1 MSLSREEIAAVD
13 PQGMLGDVLEQPAH
27 LTDALWRVESADI
40 KPFDAHGGLAICGMG
55 GSAIGADLAAAAVGA
70 RARNPIYTLR
80 RYELPPWIGEETA
93 VLCSSYSGNT
103 EETVSCYHAAR
114 DAGARIIALTTGGKL
129 AEAARADGVPVI
141 GVPSGMQPRAAVGYM
156 AVCSLEVAA
165 LCGAAPSLR
174 SEIEAAASL
183 QRQLTE
189 EWGPDASDDSLAK
202 SLART
207 LQGSIPVFYGAG
219 LTAPAARRWKCQ
231 VNENAKLHAFFAELP
246 EADHNEICGWASG
259 EPLSVVLLDDSTLD
273 PRLGRRIELTAE
285 VARDGAKA
293 VEVVEARG
301 ESAFER
307 LMSLVLLGDLVSVYL
322 AVLDGTDP
330 TPVAVLERF
339 KVELG

>member
-1 MSLSREEIAAVD
+1 
-13 PQGMLGDVLEQPAH
+13 
-27 LTDALWRVESADI
+27 
-40 KPFDAHGGLAICGMG
+40 
-55 GSAIGADLAAAAVGA
+55 
-70 RARNPIYTLR
+70 
-80 RYELPPWIGEETA
+80 
-93 VLCSSYSGNT
+93 
-103 EETVSCYHAAR
+103 
-114 DAGARIIALTTGGKL
+114 
-129 AEAARADGVPVI
+129 
-141 GVPSGMQPRAAVGYM
+141 MQPRAAVGYM

-189 EWGPDASDDSLAK
+189 EWGPDASDDSLGK